1 MGQEA
6 AGAVAARA
14 GRFGVGLAR
23 LGRWGKGEPVIVWVN
38 GAFGSGKR
46 TLVEELR
53 SRWPQELA
61 GEVLSRVGAGSGL

>member
-1 MGQEA
+1 M
-6 AGAVAARA
+6 
-14 GRFGVGLAR
+14 
-23 LGRWGKGEPVIVWVN
+23 IVWVN